1 MKPLALIAL
10 SLVAASI
17 AGCGKHAATEAE
29 IKAAVD
35 VCIVKGVAQ
44 FQPPEADFSS
54 ADPEMRAALE
64 QQAKAGIEK
73 IGAEHREGV
82 EKVCRE
88 SMPKVCAES
97 RELCLAQG
105 K

>member
-1 MKPLALIAL
+1 VKSVFLIAVCL
-10 SLVAASI
+10 AATSV
-17 AGCGKHAATEAE
+17 AGCGKQGATETE
-29 IKAAVD
+29 VQAAVD
-35 VCIVKGVAQ
+35 ACIVKGVAQ

-73 IGAEHREGV
+73 IGAEHRQGV
-82 EKVCRE
+82 EKLCRE

>member
-1 MKPLALIAL
+1 MKSVALIAL
-10 SLVAASI
+10 SLAAASI
-17 AGCGKHAATEAE
+17 AGCGKQGATEAE
-29 IKAAVD
+29 IQAAVD
-35 VCIVKGVAQ
+35 ACIVKGVAQ

-88 SMPKVCAES
+88 SMPKVCTES